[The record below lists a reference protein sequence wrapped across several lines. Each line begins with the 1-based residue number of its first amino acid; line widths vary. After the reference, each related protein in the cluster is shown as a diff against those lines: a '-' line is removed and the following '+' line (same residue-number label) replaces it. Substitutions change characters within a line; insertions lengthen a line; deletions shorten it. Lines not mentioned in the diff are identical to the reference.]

1 MKSMQILETID
12 FVLKEYRYIIIDEA
26 QDFNK
31 DIIKLIYDKA
41 VENNIKLVVFY
52 DKNQLIFQNDLPD
65 VTRCCG
71 KNKK

>member
-41 VENNIKLVVFY
+41 VENNKNWLYFMIKI
-52 DKNQLIFQNDLPD
+52 N
-65 VTRCCG
+65 
-71 KNKK
+71 